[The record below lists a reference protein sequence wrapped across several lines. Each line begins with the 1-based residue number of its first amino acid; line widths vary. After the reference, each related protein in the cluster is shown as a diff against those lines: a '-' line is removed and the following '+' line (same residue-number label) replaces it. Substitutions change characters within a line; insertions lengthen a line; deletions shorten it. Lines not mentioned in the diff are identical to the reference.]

1 MSFTIKT
8 RTWIIVAI
16 CLIVGLFVA
25 GYIIG
30 HRKAVLAS
38 NATISALSKEI
49 TRTTIELNNTKL
61 YVTSVEQEI
70 ETLRQAKTDGDLTA
84 KELRKLN
91 LKLVNENT
99 RLQLVVDTLF
109 EDVFFGGQIIEVHDT
124 VNVTGNAI
132 KLPFDFEKKDKFL
145 DLKGNFNDNGKLSIG
160 LKMDASLDIW
170 TGISSETKLPVA
182 RVTTNNPYLGVLSIN
197 SIKLDTQK
205 PKKYSIGVMVG
216 YGLIVKKE
224 PQLAPFIGIG
234 VTRSVI
240 RF

>member
-8 RTWIIVAI
+8 RTWVIAV
-16 CLIVGLFVA
+16 LIVLSGLFVF
-25 GYIIG
+25 GYILG
-30 HRKAVLAS
+30 HRKAVKTS
-38 NATISALSKEI
+38 NAIENALKKEI
-49 TRTTIELNNTKL
+49 SRQEVIINSQKL
-61 YVTSVEQEI
+61 YVTSIEQEI
-70 ETLRQAKTDGDLTA
+70 ETLRQAKASGDLTNQ
-84 KELRKLN
+84 ELRKLN
-91 LKLVNENT
+91 LKQVNEIS

-145 DLKGNFNDNGKLSIG
+145 DLKGNFNDKGKLSVA

-170 TGISSETKLPVA
+170 TGISSETKLPIA

-205 PKKYSIGVMVG
+205 PKKIGIGFNVG
-216 YGLIVKKE
+216 YGIGIANPPKFT
-224 PQLAPFIGIG
+224 PYIGIG
-234 VTRSVI
+234 ISYNI
-240 RF
+240 FRF